1 MPPSKSPG
9 ESGRTRASHP
19 TSPAEAERLNISLAS
34 KLAEKQLRAGTA
46 SATVITHYL
55 KLATERERLEKERMI
70 SENQLA
76 VAKIEQMGS
85 TEEIKQLYGEALR
98 AMRAYS
104 GQDDG
109 DYYDD

>member
-1 MPPSKSPG
+1 MPRVARPSEPSKRKLP
-9 ESGRTRASHP
+9 
-19 TSPAEAERLNISLAS
+19 PAKTQEARENQLIAAAVD
-34 KLAEKQLRAGTA
+34 LAEKQILEGTA
-46 SATVITHYL
+46 SSQVLTHYL